1 MPDTGAPWNIPYV
14 EPADLVRD
22 YPAADEAQA
31 LAIDAGLTS
40 ANSVIRQV
48 LQTVKTDTF
57 SASVGTGVETG
68 DVTGLTVS
76 ITPQSNTN
84 KVLVNL
90 SLNVSTNQNLRSVY
104 ASLFRGGSLIT
115 EAVGDAASARPRA
128 TAGGATGDLSQMQVI
143 NFLFLDSP
151 ASTSALTYSVR
162 LRSGRHDGNT
172 TLVVNQSSSDN
183 NDERGTRTASSIT
196 VIEVLA

>member
-1 MPDTGAPWNIPYV
+1 MNTY
-14 EPADLVRD
+14 VRD
-22 YPAADEAQA
+22 NTVA
-31 LAIDAGLTS
+31 LS
-40 ANSVIRQV
+40 ALGIGSNIV
-48 LQTVKTDTF
+48 QTVKTDTF
-57 SASVGTGVETG
+57 SAAVGIGVETG

-90 SLNVSTNQNLRSVY
+90 SLNVSTNQTVRSVY

-115 EAVGDAASARPRA
+115 EAVGDAAGARPSA
-128 TAGGATGDLSQMQVI
+128 TAGGATGDTSQIQVI

-162 LRSGRHDGNT
+162 LRAGRHDGNT

-183 NDERGTRTASSIT
+183 NDTRGTRTASSIT

>member
-1 MPDTGAPWNIPYV
+1 VAFTTPKTWSFGEILTSTDMNTY
-14 EPADLVRD
+14 VRD
-22 YPAADEAQA
+22 NTVA
-31 LAIDAGLTS
+31 LS
-40 ANSVIRQV
+40 ALGIGSNIV
-48 LQTVKTDTF
+48 QTVKTNTF
-57 SASVGTGVETG
+57 SASVGIGVETG

-90 SLNVSTNQNLRSVY
+90 SLNVSTNQTIRSVY
-104 ASLFRGGSLIT
+104 ASLFRDGSLIT
-115 EAVGDAASARPRA
+115 EAVGDAASARQRA
-128 TAGGATGDLSQMQVI
+128 TAGGATGDVSQTQVI

-172 TLVVNQSSSDN
+172 TLVVNQSSADN
-183 NDERGTRTASSIT
+183 NDERGTRTASSLT